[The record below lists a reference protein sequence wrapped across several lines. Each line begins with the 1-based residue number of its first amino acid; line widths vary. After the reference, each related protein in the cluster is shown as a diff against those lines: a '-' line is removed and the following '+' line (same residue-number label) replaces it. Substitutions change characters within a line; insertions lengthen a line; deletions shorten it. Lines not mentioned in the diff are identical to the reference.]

1 MINWKITSHESAN
14 YLQIIVEAVFM
25 CAISEKAAELDVLLD
40 WCILEEDVEDLRA
53 ADVNS
58 ALKAKSTL
66 W

>member
-1 MINWKITSHESAN
+1 
-14 YLQIIVEAVFM
+14 M
-25 CAISEKAAELDVLLD
+25 CAMSERAAELDVLLD

>member
-1 MINWKITSHESAN
+1 
-14 YLQIIVEAVFM
+14 M
-25 CAISEKAAELDVLLD
+25 CAISERAAELDVLLD
-40 WCILEEDVEDLRA
+40 GCFLEEDVEDLRA